1 LNERQLR
8 FVYKKAKSGLGA
20 TGDKILQSLELRLAS
35 VVYRGG
41 LAPTIFAAKQVVSH
55 GHVLVDGKRV
65 DRSSY
70 GVRAGQVVSMDSTR
84 SAALVGIAQA
94 TDIVPPAYLEV
105 DKQKATILLAREP
118 LTEEIPANVEITKV
132 IEFYAR

>member
-1 LNERQLR
+1 LR
-8 FVYKKAKSGLGA
+8 FVYKKAKSGVGA

-70 GVRAGQVVSMDSTR
+70 GVRAGQVISMDATR
-84 SAALVGIAQA
+84 SSALVGIAQA

-132 IEFYAR
+132 IEYYAR